1 MLQKLAEVEGHFAS
15 LERQLSDPDVVSR
28 PDEFR
33 RLAKER
39 SELEQ
44 VVTLYKQYKKVAEEI
59 EGNRALLVD
68 PEFRVL
74 ASEELA
80 RLSGEEAT
88 LKRALELALLPKDPN
103 DEKDIVLEIRAGAG
117 GDEASL
123 FAGELYKMY
132 ESYAR
137 QKGYTVE
144 LASMS
149 PGSKGGVKEVVA
161 TIEGRG
167 AYSIFKF
174 EAGVHR
180 VQRVPE
186 TEAQGR
192 IHTSTVTV
200 AVLVEPDEVD
210 VVIDQ
215 KDLRVDTYRA
225 GGAGGQH
232 VNKTDSAV
240 RMTHLPTGIVVQC
253 QDERSQIKNRA
264 KAMKLMRAK
273 LYDQELEKRTRE
285 HADARRQMVGT
296 GDRSEKIRTYNFP
309 QDRCTD
315 HRIGESFH
323 NLPKLMQ
330 GEIDQMLTAVHTY
343 FQAEQLKQQV
353 GAPA

>member
-1 MLQKLAEVEGHFAS
+1 MLSKLAEVEGHFAS

-44 VVTLYKQYKKVAEEI
+44 VVTLYKQYKRVAKEI
-59 EGNRALLVD
+59 EENKALLVD
-68 PEFRVL
+68 PEYRVL
-74 ASEELA
+74 ASEELV
-80 RLSGEEAT
+80 RLNGEEAS
-88 LKRALELALLPKDPN
+88 LKKALELALLPKDPN
-103 DEKDIVLEIRAGAG
+103 DDKNIVLEIRAGAG

-132 ESYAR
+132 DNFAR
-137 QKGYTVE
+137 AKGYTVE

-149 PGSKGGVKEVVA
+149 GGSKGGVKEA
-161 TIEGRG
+161 IMTIDGRG
-167 AYSIFKF
+167 AYSVFKY

-200 AVLVEPDEVD
+200 AVLVEPDDVD
-210 VVIDQ
+210 VVIDT

-273 LYDQELEKRTRE
+273 LYDMELEKRNTA
-285 HADARRQMVGT
+285 HASARREMVGT

-315 HRIGESFH
+315 HRIGQSFH

-330 GEIDQMLTAVHTY
+330 GDITDMMTAVHTF
-343 FQAEQLKQQV
+343 FQAEQLKKQV
-353 GAPA
+353 GAPS